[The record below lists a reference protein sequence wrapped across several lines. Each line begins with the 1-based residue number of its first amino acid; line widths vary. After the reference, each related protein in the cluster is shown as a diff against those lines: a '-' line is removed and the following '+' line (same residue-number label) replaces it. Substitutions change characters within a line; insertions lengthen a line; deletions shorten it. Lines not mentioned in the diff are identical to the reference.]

1 MQLEQAIKA
10 GSHPLI
16 EMLLDEGANLDGSLH
31 VAAEFHQSPDTIHFL
46 INRGAKDP
54 HSHALTRAVCW
65 NKSEIARALL
75 ARSSEFAS
83 DPKSS
88 NALPMAARM
97 GHLDMVIL
105 LLDNGLE
112 IDRVDDL
119 GQTPLLAACG
129 ANQPSG
135 PIVQTLLLRG
145 ASVNAKSLGVPG
157 TPYQADDT
165 PCKSRSWYLMFR
177 ADLPG

>member
-1 MQLEQAIKA
+1 MQLEQAVKA

-16 EMLLDEGANLDGSLH
+16 EMLLDEGASLDGSLR
-31 VAAEFHQSPDTIHFL
+31 VAAEFHQNPDTINFL
-46 INRGAKDP
+46 IDRGAKDP
-54 HSHALTRAVCW
+54 QSHALTRAVCW

-75 ARSSEFAS
+75 ARSSEFSS

-97 GHLDMVIL
+97 GHLDMVDL
-105 LLDNGLE
+105 LLDHGIE

-119 GQTPLLAACG
+119 GQTALMAACG

-135 PIVQTLLLRG
+135 PIVQTLLRRG
-145 ASVNAKSLGVPG
+145 ASVNAKTSAVLG
-157 TPYQADDT
+157 TPYQEGDT
-165 PCKSRSWYLMFR
+165 PCKSGGRQFVSR
-177 ADLPG
+177 ADLRE